1 MKRSYKSPLVYSQ
14 NNRNNAV
21 PLVAPLAIFS
31 ASSAA
36 AAVGGLVAGA
46 AATKAALKVSV
57 VERAGDCLK
66 PIEIDY
72 AHN

>member
-14 NNRNNAV
+14 YNRNNAV

-31 ASSAA
+31 ASTAASAI
-36 AAVGGLVAGA
+36 GGLVAGA
-46 AATKAALKVSV
+46 AATKAALRVSV
-57 VERAGDCLK
+57 VERACNSLK
-66 PIEIDY
+66 PIEIED